1 MMRAALAMVGVS
13 VVGLLAQEP
22 QRPLTFDVTSVKP
35 NTSGEQGGSSKGQP
49 GRYVGV
55 NVTLKRVIGLAYRP
69 VQEFIG
75 GPDWISTDRFDIE
88 GSVEGTPTQD
98 QMLEMLRSLL
108 ADRFK
113 LAVHRETRQMPAYSL
128 TLARG
133 DGRLGAELRAV
144 PPCTPAAA
152 SPASPARR
160 CGGFAVGAG
169 SLKGTGVTM
178 TQLATELPSATE
190 GRYVVDRT
198 GLSGTFDVNLTWNAE
213 ALSPT
218 ATSTDSAASIFA
230 AIQEQLGLRLVSITT
245 PIEVI
250 VIDRAERPASN

>member
-1 MMRAALAMVGVS
+1 
-13 VVGLLAQEP
+13 
-22 QRPLTFDVTSVKP
+22 
-35 NTSGEQGGSSKGQP
+35 
-49 GRYVGV
+49 
-55 NVTLKRVIGLAYRP
+55 
-69 VQEFIG
+69 
-75 GPDWISTDRFDIE
+75 
-88 GSVEGTPTQD
+88 
-98 QMLEMLRSLL
+98 
-108 ADRFK
+108 
-113 LAVHRETRQMPAYSL
+113 VHRETRQMPAYAL

-144 PPCTPAAA
+144 PPCTPPPA

-218 ATSTDSAASIFA
+218 ATSADSAASIFA